1 METETPTPGGVNLPV
16 LSISEISRALKRSV
30 EDAFSRVRVRGEI
43 TGFKRAASGH
53 LYFSLKD
60 EDAVLDGVCWRG
72 TRLGMEPEDGMEVI
86 ASGRLSTYAPRS
98 RYQMVVESME
108 LAGEG
113 ALLKLLE
120 ERKKKLAAEGMFDA
134 ELKRPIPFLPEVI
147 GVVTSPTGAVIRD
160 ILHRLGERFPRRVL
174 LWPVLVQGEAAAE
187 QIATAIE
194 GFNRLPLTPAADAL
208 APVRPDV
215 IIVARGG
222 GSLEDLWAF
231 NEERVVRAARASA
244 IPLISAVGHET
255 DTTLIDLAADV
266 RAPTPSAAAEMAVPV
281 RLDLLARV
289 HEDGGR
295 MLGAIT
301 RLLDDG
307 RTRVDGLARGLPDLA
322 RLTEAAAQRL
332 DDWAERLTN
341 GLGVG
346 LDRRRAELARLAAML
361 PDLGQDIRHGLDR
374 LAGLARSLV
383 PAVKGL
389 LRGHESRLGQAG
401 ALLESASYQRVLERG
416 FAMVGDASGATLR
429 SIRAVAVGMD
439 VALHF
444 HDGDAGARVIGVSG
458 GGGSA
463 GPRKKKTAKPPPGD
477 GGQGSLL

>member
-1 METETPTPGGVNLPV
+1 
-16 LSISEISRALKRSV
+16 
-30 EDAFSRVRVRGEI
+30 
-43 TGFKRAASGH
+43 
-53 LYFSLKD
+53 
-60 EDAVLDGVCWRG
+60 
-72 TRLGMEPEDGMEVI
+72 
-86 ASGRLSTYAPRS
+86 
-98 RYQMVVESME
+98 
-108 LAGEG
+108 
-113 ALLKLLE
+113 
-120 ERKKKLAAEGMFDA
+120 
-134 ELKRPIPFLPEVI
+134 
-147 GVVTSPTGAVIRD
+147 VVTSPTGAVIRD
-160 ILHRLGERFPRRVL
+160 ILHRLAERFPRRVL

-187 QIATAIE
+187 QIAAAIE
-194 GFNRLPLTPAADAL
+194 GFNRLPTAAAAN

-289 HEDGGR
+289 HENGGR
-295 MLGAIT
+295 ILGAMT

-307 RTRVDGLARGLPDLA
+307 RTRLDGMVRGLPDLA
-322 RLTEAAAQRL
+322 RLSEAAAQRL
-332 DDWAERLTN
+332 DDWAERLNN

-361 PDLGQDIRHGLDR
+361 PDLRQDIRHRWDR
-374 LAGLARSLV
+374 LAGLARSLA
-383 PAVKGL
+383 PAVGGQ
-389 LRGHESRLGQAG
+389 LRHHRARLGQAA

-416 FAMVGDASGATLR
+416 FALVGDAAGAPLR

-444 HDGDAGARVIGVSG
+444 HDGDAGARVIRVSG

-463 GPRKKKTAKPPPGD
+463 APRKKKTAKPTPGD